1 MKYGLPYQGSKNK
14 LAKRI
19 VDLLPPAAHFYDL
32 FAGGCAVTHAALLS
46 GKFGKVHFS
55 DTNDSVVLF
64 RDCLEGNVPDGS
76 EWISREEFYRRR
88 DSDPYVRLVWSFGN
102 NQKNYLYSKEIEP
115 YKKAVHEMIFA
126 KTPNER
132 RLKFREVCK
141 LMPSVIGGGCKT
153 SRPRDNGT
161 LPEVIYRLQSA
172 EYTPPRKCYD
182 MQSGEAGNRIWEF
195 RRQKLNGGMLTPFC
209 FGEYEMKVADYRN
222 IEILPDSTIYCDIPY
237 WNTMGYGENIF
248 DHEAFYD
255 WCEKQ
260 TQPLFISEYWM
271 PEDRFECVAEFER
284 TSTFSATNN
293 SLKMIERIYRPKHQ
307 LR

>member
-1 MKYGLPYQGSKNK
+1 
-14 LAKRI
+14 
-19 VDLLPPAAHFYDL
+19 
-32 FAGGCAVTHAALLS
+32 
-46 GKFGKVHFS
+46 
-55 DTNDSVVLF
+55 
-64 RDCLEGNVPDGS
+64 
-76 EWISREEFYRRR
+76 
-88 DSDPYVRLVWSFGN
+88 
-102 NQKNYLYSKEIEP
+102 
-115 YKKAVHEMIFA
+115 
-126 KTPNER
+126 
-132 RLKFREVCK
+132 
-141 LMPSVIGGGCKT
+141 
-153 SRPRDNGT
+153 
-161 LPEVIYRLQSA
+161 
-172 EYTPPRKCYD
+172 
-182 MQSGEAGNRIWEF
+182 
-195 RRQKLNGGMLTPFC
+195 
-209 FGEYEMKVADYRN
+209 MKVADYRN